1 MTSGYEEEV
10 PPDNYYARSYPDDG
24 YSPSPPHASGGS
36 YYPDNNQFP
45 PPPQAPAGFT
55 HHNNQSTPHVNE
67 TSIPPYNPADYANQP
82 SNHDPY
88 GYPPRTGDHVS
99 NDTSRQ
105 TPYVPPNTAA
115 SFVPTTS
122 YFPPPPTAPV
132 EAVNEHEGEQ
142 QRRSR
147 DPLESA
153 EEGAS

>member
-1 MTSGYEEEV
+1 MKSGYEEEAQT
-10 PPDNYYARSYPDDG
+10 DNYYARNHPDDG

-55 HHNNQSTPHVNE
+55 HHNNQSTPNVNE
-67 TSIPPYNPADYANQP
+67 TNIPPYNPADYANQQP
-82 SNHDPY
+82 PNHDPY
-88 GYPPRTGDHVS
+88 GYPPRTGDNVS
-99 NDTSRQ
+99 NDISRQ
-105 TPYVPPNTAA
+105 TPYVPPATA
-115 SFVPTTS
+115 SFVPTAS

-132 EAVNEHEGEQ
+132 EEVHEHEGEQ
-142 QRRSR
+142 QRRR